1 MSDLDASPIVS
12 YDSRCTRW
20 LSLTSVIT
28 SCSKLTSYAMEF
40 PRRFRQDIVKAAS
53 SSRQYNAQ
61 ATVSA
66 DGIES
71 VLQNIGAGNRMSR
84 SEIDEILNEVGV
96 CPVNGGN
103 AQCVISASQMIDLI
117 SKHWTWCD
125 EKTYSCCT
133 FIMGSKGCWA
143 LDAVLRAT

>member
-1 MSDLDASPIVS
+1 MISTIVS
-12 YDSRCTRW
+12 SSLRLAASSSVTSAALVSKRQ
-20 LSLTSVIT
+20 LSMAASQ
-28 SCSKLTSYAMEF
+28 SADKLSSILEEYRAQNYAMEF

-117 SKHWTWCD
+117 SKH
-125 EKTYSCCT
+125 
-133 FIMGSKGCWA
+133 
-143 LDAVLRAT
+143 